1 MPEGE
6 GGEGGEGG
14 VLACVEKKMAFAVI
28 IHLSR
33 VQNPADD
40 FYWDC
45 SAQYIGACP
54 GL

>member
-1 MPEGE
+1 VPEGQGGE

-14 VLACVEKKMAFAVI
+14 VLAFAVI

-40 FYWDC
+40 LYWGC
-45 SAQYIGACP
+45 SAQ
-54 GL
+54 